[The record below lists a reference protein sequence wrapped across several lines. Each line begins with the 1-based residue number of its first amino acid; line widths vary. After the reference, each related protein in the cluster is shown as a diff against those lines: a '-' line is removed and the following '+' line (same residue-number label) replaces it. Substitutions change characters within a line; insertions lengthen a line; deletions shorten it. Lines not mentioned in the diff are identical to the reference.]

1 MIKSDFRVDPGII
14 FVGTLPLVRD
24 LSDRQPLIV
33 LVQTFVELSAEELDA
48 HDGED
53 EPEHQAD
60 QQHVEDGGNGVHQSI
75 HHNLKIEMIKWESES
90 KNCQKVTILFL
101 CEY

>member
-1 MIKSDFRVDPGII
+1 MSHVIKSDFRVDPGIV

-24 LSDRQPLIV
+24 LGWRQPLIV

-48 HDGED
+48 HNGED

-60 QQHVEDGGNGVHQSI
+60 QQHVEDGRNGVHQGV
-75 HHNLKIEMIKWESES
+75 HHNLAIK
-90 KNCQKVTILFL
+90 NLHL
-101 CEY
+101 LG